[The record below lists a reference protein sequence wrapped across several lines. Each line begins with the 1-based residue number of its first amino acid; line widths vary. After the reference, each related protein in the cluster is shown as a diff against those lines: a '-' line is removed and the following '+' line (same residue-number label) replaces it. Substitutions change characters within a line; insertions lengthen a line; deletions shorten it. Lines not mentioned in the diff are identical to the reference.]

1 MISRAFTLCV
11 PFVGSLAIYWAPLPM
26 VALGIPT
33 VLAGILALVLP
44 ETSGKDLPQ
53 TIQEA
58 DQVQIS
64 SILFYDEQSRK
75 LDSFTK
81 MNLIFF
87 CNMASFYNDRRNIC
101 LVK

>member
-11 PFVGSLAIYWAPLPM
+11 PFVGSLAIYWTPLPM

-44 ETSGKDLPQ
+44 ETAGKDLPQ

-58 DQVQIS
+58 DQVQVELVI
-64 SILFYDEQSRK
+64 
-75 LDSFTK
+75 
-81 MNLIFF
+81 
-87 CNMASFYNDRRNIC
+87 CDR
-101 LVK
+101 